1 MKIQSKVLVVGDV
14 MIDRYWMGM
23 ANRLSPEAPV
33 PVVNVSEKNDRLGG
47 AANVAANVASIGGQA
62 GLLAIIG
69 DDDNGRYLED
79 ALAKQ
84 NIKSYLVRS
93 DKSPTTVKIRVVAQ
107 HQQMLRCDFEAP
119 PSISDV
125 NAVLNEFSRI
135 VKHYDVVIFSD
146 YGKGVLS
153 EVSQMIEICNRN
165 CIPCLIDPKGNDY
178 SKYRGATAITPNKS
192 ELRQIVGSW
201 SSEEELITKAS
212 SLRDELKLDYLVLT
226 RSEEGVSLF
235 SSEGIQNIKATAK
248 EVFDVSGAGDTV
260 IAVMATLFANDCS
273 FEKATYWANKA
284 AGIVVGKFGTAV
296 IDADELFS
304 QVINE

>member
-33 PVVNVSEKNDRLGG
+33 PVVNVSERNDRLGG

-62 GLLAIIG
+62 GLLSIIG
-69 DDDNGRYLED
+69 DDENGRYLED

-93 DKSPTTVKIRVVAQ
+93 SESPTTVKIRVVAQ
-107 HQQMLRCDFEAP
+107 HQQMLRCDFEAS

-125 NAVLNEFSRI
+125 NGILNEFSRI

-201 SSEEELITKAS
+201 CSEEELVAKAS

-273 FEKATYWANKA
+273 FEEATYWANKA

>member
-69 DDDNGRYLED
+69 DDENGRYLED

-84 NIKSYLVRS
+84 NIKGYLVRS

-107 HQQMLRCDFEAP
+107 QQQMLRCDFEAP
-119 PSISDV
+119 PSITDIKSI
-125 NAVLNEFSRI
+125 LSEFSRI
-135 VKHYDVVIFSD
+135 IKDYDVVIFSD

-165 CIPCLIDPKGNDY
+165 DIPCLVDPKGNDY
-178 SKYRGATAITPNKS
+178 FKYRGSTAITPNKS

-212 SLRDELKLDYLVLT
+212 SLRDELELDYLVLT

-273 FEKATYWANKA
+273 FEQATYWANKA